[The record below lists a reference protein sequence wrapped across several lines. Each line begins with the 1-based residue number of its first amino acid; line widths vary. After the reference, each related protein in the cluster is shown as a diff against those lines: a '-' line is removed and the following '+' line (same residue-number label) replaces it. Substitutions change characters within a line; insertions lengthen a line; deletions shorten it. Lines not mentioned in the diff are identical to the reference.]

1 MDRST
6 KTRARRRLGG
16 FVLLALA
23 VMPGCGRVRQTVA
36 GVFGGSGPGVVDAH
50 AVYRVRPGCATVAA
64 RTVQHGYSIL
74 TPAVAPVPAVAE
86 AGLFEGPA
94 LVGTFVFRYVPP
106 AVGETWDAARA
117 DSATVETRVA
127 VAAVDLDLPDVRV
140 WLDRLCGPIPP
151 GEGAPGEAIPR
162 IPGQ

>member
-6 KTRARRRLGG
+6 NSRARARLGG
-16 FVLLALA
+16 VVLLALV

-36 GVFGGSGPGVVDAH
+36 GVLGGSGPGVVDAH

-64 RTVQHGYSIL
+64 RTVSHGYSIL

-106 AVGETWDAARA
+106 TVGETWETARA
-117 DSATVETRVA
+117 DPATVETRVN

-140 WLDRLCGPIPP
+140 WLDRLCGPMPAD
-151 GEGAPGEAIPR
+151 EGATGEALPR
-162 IPGQ
+162 IPGR